1 MDLVFKRGFAMAHDP
16 NAYMERS
23 EKRGN
28 YRPQRRKKPP
38 FWYALL
44 TIIMLAVLYPVGLIL
59 LWRKKLRWG
68 KGLKTALSLVF
79 AVVFVGGWSYV
90 YNLDSVKPFADN
102 LIDQAKQTFNIND
115 GGSQGEPGII
125 TATQAPTDEPSNEPE
140 QTASPA
146 PTDAPTAEPTSKP
159 TAEPTAEPTQTP
171 TDEPTETPT
180 DEPTQAPTEEPT
192 AEPTEAPTPAPTFDT
207 GAKRAWPGADGI
219 SDAANGIVADVYEML
234 KNRQY
239 PLQPA
244 PTEVPTIAP
253 TAKPTAEPTEAPT
266 KTPTTAPTSA
276 PTAKPTAKPTTA
288 PTQAP
293 TAKPTAKPTAMPTA
307 KPTQAPTIAPTTA
320 PTVNAQPTIRPTAT
334 PKPTQRPTAAPTQ
347 RPTTAPTTPPIVTP
361 ETVYHTETGSR
372 FHLTPDCG
380 QTRGAKPDTWAHS
393 VEAGYKPC
401 PDCVGKQYPEAVAAL
416 NNGTLTAQP
425 TFVPADQQPTFVPN
439 PTPAPGKAEHPATVY
454 HTATGTKFHLTPNCG
469 LTQNA
474 SPDTWEHS
482 VEAGFKPCP
491 NCVGKEYPA
500 AVAELN
506 GTSAQ
511 ALEQPTPTFVPGP
524 TNKPTP
530 EPTQAPTQQPTP
542 TPTATPIPAAHPDTV
557 YHTATGSRFH
567 LTANC
572 GQTRGAK
579 PDTWNHAVEAGYKP
593 CPDCVGKEYPAAVAA
608 LNGTID
614 SLEFIPDTPAPS
626 AAPTF
631 VPDATSQPTA
641 APEASP
647 ALEAFVYYDAEH
659 NLYHGRANCSGMT
672 AGVVVSEEEAIAKGA
687 QPCTICRPDGDAAA
701 LGDEAIVYTG
711 GGKYYHKTSVCG
723 AMQSGQP
730 ITRAQA
736 IANGQTECPYCH
748 PDATSTPASQPTAT
762 PDVNDPIVYYAGG
775 KYYHKQS
782 VCGAMQ
788 NGQPMPRS
796 QAIAAGAAE
805 CPGCHPDA
813 TATPT
818 VTFSPEDAVIVYYSN
833 GKYYHKA
840 SVCGAMQNG
849 QPIPRGQAIAAGVG
863 ECPYCHPDATA
874 TPSPTATPRPTE
886 APTTEPTEVPT
897 QAPTA
902 EPTAVPTEE
911 PTVEPT
917 IEPTAEPTVQPT
929 LIPTT
934 APGEEPTAI
943 PTIAPAATSDVSATP
958 APTAYYDA
966 ENGLQLPQEYV
977 YVSSTGAHYH
987 GNESCTY
994 DGDAQLVR
1002 VQRSVA
1008 IGMNLTACPGCQP
1021 DENLD
1026 LPYAIV
1032 YQAEGDNYFHLSETC
1047 PKLGLDSTLILLS
1060 DAVIEGKQ
1068 PCPDCVHALPE
1079 AMPTLSP
1086 NSDQTGI
1093 VRWVY
1098 RTLSGHYYHSR
1109 ATCSGIYS
1117 PYLVTLQDAEDAGL
1131 KPCPYCEQAGAETG
1145 EN

>member
-1 MDLVFKRGFAMAHDP
+1 MAHDP

-59 LWRKKLRWG
+59 LWRKKLRWS
-68 KGLKTALSLVF
+68 KGLKTALSLAF

-159 TAEPTAEPTQTP
+159 TVEPTAEPTQTP
-171 TDEPTETPT
+171 TDEPTQAPT
-180 DEPTQAPTEEPT
+180 EEPTEEPT

-253 TAKPTAEPTEAPT
+253 TAEPTAEPTEAPT
-266 KTPTTAPTSA
+266 QTPTTAPTSA
-276 PTAKPTAKPTTA
+276 PTAKPTAKPTTV
-288 PTQAP
+288 P
-293 TAKPTAKPTAMPTA
+293 TAR
-307 KPTQAPTIAPTTA
+307 PTQAPTIAPTTA

-334 PKPTQRPTAAPTQ
+334 PKPTQRPTAAPTK

-439 PTPAPGKAEHPATVY
+439 TTPAPGKAEHPATVY

-511 ALEQPTPTFVPGP
+511 ALEQPTPTFVPDP

-579 PDTWNHAVEAGYKP
+579 PDTWDHAVEAGYKP

-631 VPDATSQPTA
+631 VPDATSQPAA

-672 AGVVVSEEEAIAKGA
+672 AGVIVSEEEAIAKGA

-701 LGDEAIVYTG
+701 LSDEAIVYTG

-748 PDATSTPASQPTAT
+748 PDATSAPASQPTAT

-788 NGQPMPRS
+788 NGQP
-796 QAIAAGAAE
+796 
-805 CPGCHPDA
+805 
-813 TATPT
+813 
-818 VTFSPEDAVIVYYSN
+818 
-833 GKYYHKA
+833 
-840 SVCGAMQNG
+840 
-849 QPIPRGQAIAAGVG
+849 IPRGQAIAAGAA

-886 APTTEPTEVPT
+886 APTAEPTEAPT

-902 EPTAVPTEE
+902 EPTAMPTEE

-977 YVSSTGAHYH
+977 YVSSTGAYYH

-1032 YQAEGDNYFHLSETC
+1032 YQSEGDDYFHLSETC

-1086 NSDQTGI
+1086 GSDQTGI

-1098 RTLSGHYYHSR
+1098 RTLNGSYYHSR

-1131 KPCPYCEQAGAETG
+1131 TPCPYCEQAGAETG

>member
-1 MDLVFKRGFAMAHDP
+1 M
-16 NAYMERS
+16 
-23 EKRGN
+23 
-28 YRPQRRKKPP
+28 
-38 FWYALL
+38 
-44 TIIMLAVLYPVGLIL
+44 
-59 LWRKKLRWG
+59 
-68 KGLKTALSLVF
+68 
-79 AVVFVGGWSYV
+79 

-159 TAEPTAEPTQTP
+159 TDEPTAEPTQTP

-219 SDAANGIVADVYEML
+219 SDAANSIVADVYEML

-253 TAKPTAEPTEAPT
+253 TAEPTAEPTEAPT
-266 KTPTTAPTSA
+266 QTPTTAPTSA

-288 PTQAP
+288 PTAR
-293 TAKPTAKPTAMPTA
+293 
-307 KPTQAPTIAPTTA
+307 PTQAPTMAPTTA

-334 PKPTQRPTAAPTQ
+334 PKPTQRPTVVPTQ

-372 FHLTPDCG
+372 F
-380 QTRGAKPDTWAHS
+380 HS

-439 PTPAPGKAEHPATVY
+439 PTSAPGKAEHPATVY

-511 ALEQPTPTFVPGP
+511 ALEQPTPTFVPDP

-530 EPTQAPTQQPTP
+530 EPTQAPTQQPAP

-557 YHTATGSRFH
+557 YHTKTGSRFH

-593 CPDCVGKEYPAAVAA
+593 CLTAWVRISAAVAA

-614 SLEFIPDTPAPS
+614 SPEFHTRHARAQRCTPGCS
-626 AAPTF
+626 

-647 ALEAFVYYDAEH
+647 ALEAPV
-659 NLYHGRANCSGMT
+659 LRR
-672 AGVVVSEEEAIAKGA
+672 GA
-687 QPCTICRPDGDAAA
+687 
-701 LGDEAIVYTG
+701 
-711 GGKYYHKTSVCG
+711 
-723 AMQSGQP
+723 
-730 ITRAQA
+730 
-736 IANGQTECPYCH
+736 
-748 PDATSTPASQPTAT
+748 
-762 PDVNDPIVYYAGG
+762 
-775 KYYHKQS
+775 
-782 VCGAMQ
+782 
-788 NGQPMPRS
+788 
-796 QAIAAGAAE
+796 
-805 CPGCHPDA
+805 
-813 TATPT
+813 
-818 VTFSPEDAVIVYYSN
+818 
-833 GKYYHKA
+833 
-840 SVCGAMQNG
+840 
-849 QPIPRGQAIAAGVG
+849 
-863 ECPYCHPDATA
+863 
-874 TPSPTATPRPTE
+874 
-886 APTTEPTEVPT
+886 
-897 QAPTA
+897 
-902 EPTAVPTEE
+902 
-911 PTVEPT
+911 
-917 IEPTAEPTVQPT
+917 
-929 LIPTT
+929 
-934 APGEEPTAI
+934 
-943 PTIAPAATSDVSATP
+943 
-958 APTAYYDA
+958 
-966 ENGLQLPQEYV
+966 
-977 YVSSTGAHYH
+977 
-987 GNESCTY
+987 
-994 DGDAQLVR
+994 
-1002 VQRSVA
+1002 
-1008 IGMNLTACPGCQP
+1008 
-1021 DENLD
+1021 
-1026 LPYAIV
+1026 
-1032 YQAEGDNYFHLSETC
+1032 
-1047 PKLGLDSTLILLS
+1047 
-1060 DAVIEGKQ
+1060 
-1068 PCPDCVHALPE
+1068 
-1079 AMPTLSP
+1079 
-1086 NSDQTGI
+1086 
-1093 VRWVY
+1093 
-1098 RTLSGHYYHSR
+1098 
-1109 ATCSGIYS
+1109 
-1117 PYLVTLQDAEDAGL
+1117 
-1131 KPCPYCEQAGAETG
+1131 
-1145 EN
+1145 